1 MKTPPGPPLPRGGVE
16 LADRCM
22 TLPALHGDRLSS
34 PPWQEGAGGGLTH
47 KRRRPICATIL
58 LTALLALPAGCKH
71 AVVERTPVKA
81 GFSPARLIDPV
92 AQCDSNTLL
101 NWDDLTTLADKMK
114 EANRPAVLP
123 PQRNILVLSGGGAF
137 GAYPAGLLVGWSEAG
152 TRPEFDVVT
161 GISTGALIAVFAFA
175 GPEYDQ
181 LLKQN
186 YTSTTNK
193 DIYRMK
199 NIVRG
204 LLTESLADATP
215 MRDRIRAQANDEL
228 IAKVAAQH
236 RKGRRLYVGTTDLD
250 ARRPVI
256 WDMGQIACDE
266 TEGSRDL
273 FRMVILASASI
284 PGFFPPVRIPV
295 TINGEKYV
303 ERHVD
308 GGVTSAL
315 FVRPPWLPPTDRRD
329 PAKSGLYGS
338 NLYVLIAGKLYADE
352 EEVRP
357 RSLSVL
363 GSSVSTLLYTQA
375 RDELFK
381 LYFASGLTGMNFK
394 LAAVPDDVSCKI
406 DSTDFNPE
414 AMTRLFEEG
423 RARAKGK
430 ELWRTTPPGCLAR
443 EVPAF
448 RGSIRLDYLPPNDD
462 TMFLPHPPADTP
474 PAKTIREAVIG
485 GPPSEK

>member
-1 MKTPPGPPLPRGGVE
+1 MNSRAPRRAVTLL
-16 LADRCM
+16 LA
-22 TLPALHGDRLSS
+22 G
-34 PPWQEGAGGGLTH
+34 
-47 KRRRPICATIL
+47 
-58 LTALLALPAGCKH
+58 LLALPVGCRST
-71 AVVERTPVKA
+71 VMDRTPVKA
-81 GFSPARLIDPV
+81 GFSPSRLIDPV
-92 AQCDSNTLL
+92 AQLDSNTLM
-101 NWDDLTTLADKMK
+101 NWDDLTALADKLK
-114 EANRPAVLP
+114 ETNRPAVLP
-123 PQRNILVLSGGGAF
+123 PQKNILVLSGGGAF

-175 GPEYDQ
+175 GKEYDPF
-181 LLKQN
+181 LKQN

-199 NIVRG
+199 YFVRG
-204 LLTESLADATP
+204 LLSESLAESTP
-215 MRDRIRAQANDEL
+215 MRDRIREQASAEL
-228 IAKVAAQH
+228 IAKVAAEH
-236 RKGRRLYVGTTDLD
+236 RKGRRLYIGTTDLD

-256 WDMGQIACDE
+256 WDMGHIAGEDTDAARE
-266 TEGSRDL
+266 L
-273 FRMVILASASI
+273 FRMVVLASASI

-308 GGVTSAL
+308 GGVTSSI
-315 FVRPPWLPPTDRRD
+315 FVRPPWLTPADRRD

-338 NLYVLIAGKLYADE
+338 NVYVMIAGKLYADE
-352 EEVRP
+352 EEVKP

-363 GSSVSTLLYTQA
+363 GSSVSTLLYSQA
-375 RDELFK
+375 QDALFK
-381 LYFASGLTGMNFK
+381 LYFASALTGMNFK
-394 LAAVPDDVSCKI
+394 VAAVPEDVSCKI

-430 ELWRTTPPGCLAR
+430 DLWRTTPPGSLPR

-462 TMFLPHPPADTP
+462 TMFLPPPAP
-474 PAKTIREAVIG
+474 EPKTIREAVIG

>member
-1 MKTPPGPPLPRGGVE
+1 MRSRSCRRVV
-16 LADRCM
+16 
-22 TLPALHGDRLSS
+22 TL
-34 PPWQEGAGGGLTH
+34 
-47 KRRRPICATIL
+47 
-58 LTALLALPAGCKH
+58 LLATVLAVPAGCRTP
-71 AVVERTPVKA
+71 AEDRTPVKA
-81 GFSPARLIDPV
+81 GFTPSRLIDPV
-92 AQCDSNTLL
+92 AQLDSNTLM
-101 NWDDLTTLADKMK
+101 NWDDLSALADKLK
-114 EANRPAVLP
+114 QVNKPAVMP
-123 PQRNILVLSGGGAF
+123 PKKNILVLSGGGAF
-137 GAYPAGLLVGWSEAG
+137 GAYPAGLLVGWTEAG

-175 GPEYDQ
+175 GPEYDPI
-181 LLKQN
+181 LKQN

-204 LLTESLADATP
+204 LLTESLAESTP
-215 MRDRIRAQANDEL
+215 MRDRIKQTATPEM
-228 IAKVAAQH
+228 IAKVAAEH
-236 RKGRRLYVGTTDLD
+236 KKGRRLYIGTTDLD

-256 WDMGQIACDE
+256 WDMGQIACED
-266 TEGSRDL
+266 TEAAREL
-273 FRMVILASASI
+273 FRMVVLASASI

-308 GGVTSAL
+308 GGVTSSV
-315 FVRPPWLPPTDRRD
+315 FVRPPWMPPADRRD

-338 NLYVLIAGKLYADE
+338 NLYVMVAGKLYADE
-352 EEVRP
+352 EEVKP

-363 GSSVSTLLYTQA
+363 SSSVSTLLYSQA
-375 RDELFK
+375 QDALFK
-381 LYFASGLTGMNFK
+381 LYFASALTGLNFQ

-406 DSTDFNPE
+406 DSTEFNPE

-430 ELWRTTPPGCLAR
+430 DVWRITPPGSLPR

-462 TMFLPHPPADTP
+462 TMFVPPP
-474 PAKTIREAVIG
+474 VPEAKTIREAVFG